1 MVLPSRRG
9 TVPVFIR
16 PTAKPA
22 AANQR
27 ARLVE
32 GTSPRRPAG
41 KFFRP
46 TWMRPLRKVP
56 VATTTAR
63 TRKTSSSEVR
73 MPVTRPS
80 ATRISS
86 TTAWRMARFGWFSS
100 TRFMRSR

>member
-1 MVLPSRRG
+1 
-9 TVPVFIR
+9 
-16 PTAKPA
+16 
-22 AANQR
+22 
-27 ARLVE
+27 
-32 GTSPRRPAG
+32 
-41 KFFRP
+41 
-46 TWMRPLRKVP
+46 MRPLRKVP